1 MTQFEK
7 KIKELKDRFDS
18 LERDLQKSDVS
29 SNPQKLQQLSKEYNE
44 IKEILDLNNQLEKVE
59 KEIKDIDVGVERS
72 KSEREEGEGNP
83 QEIDK
88 EIMFENA
95 PKKNKDFIIAEKK
108 GW

>member
-1 MTQFEK
+1 MTNEFTWR
-7 KIKELKDRFDS
+7 KISDKER
-18 LERDLQKSDVS
+18 E
-29 SNPQKLQQLSKEYNE
+29 E
-44 IKEILDLNNQLEKVE
+44 IKKQAKGIMDSFASKLEKVE

-83 QEIDK
+83 QELDK
-88 EIMFENA
+88 NIMFENA